1 MSPLPDA
8 LGFSLNPLLR
18 HSAERDG
25 DAATHAGADPAALT
39 LVIAGEVPILR
50 VANGAA
56 TSLLPLSDLPRFGPR
71 AEQAFLG
78 TLGERPVFATLVEAG
93 AAEAIK
99 DEAAFQALDLRSIAV
114 QGTVPPGELGPLATA
129 KALLHWH
136 ARHRFCAHCGAPTIL
151 SCAGFR
157 RDCGA
162 CGTQHFPRTDPV
174 VIMLVARGE
183 FCLLGRQPRF
193 PKGVYSCLA
202 GFLEPG
208 ETIENAVRRE
218 TFEEAGVR
226 VGAVSYQASQ
236 PWPFPASIMIGCRGE
251 AVSDALTLDRD
262 ELEDARWF
270 GKDEVRL
277 MLERRHPGELTTPP
291 PMAIA
296 HHLIRGWAE
305 DAPED
310 QSSGIGSNR

>member
-1 MSPLPDA
+1 MSFPLDA
-8 LGFSLNPLLR
+8 LGFSLNPLRR
-18 HSAERDG
+18 HSAERDRDFVLRAG
-25 DAATHAGADPAALT
+25 DDPGAIT

-56 TSLLPLSDLPRFGPR
+56 TSFLPLADLPRFGTQ

-78 TLGERPVFATLVEAG
+78 TLGERPVFATLVEPS
-93 AAEAIK
+93 AAEIVK
-99 DEAAFQALDLRSIAV
+99 DDGAFRALDLRSIAV
-114 QGTVPPGELGPLATA
+114 QGAVPPEELGPLATG
-129 KALLHWH
+129 KALLGWH
-136 ARHRFCAHCGAPTIL
+136 ARHRFCAQCGAPTIL

-157 RDCGA
+157 RDCRS

-174 VIMLVARGE
+174 VIMLVSHGDR
-183 FCLLGRQPRF
+183 CLLGRQPRF

-208 ETIENAVRRE
+208 ETSEDAVRRE
-218 TFEEAGVR
+218 TLEEAGIT
-226 VGAVSYQASQ
+226 VGAVRYQASQ

-251 AVSDALTLDRD
+251 AVSDRLTIDRD

-270 GKDEVRL
+270 SKDEVRL
-277 MLERRHPGELTTPP
+277 MLERRHPKDLTTPP

-296 HHLIRGWAE
+296 HHLIRGWA
-305 DAPED
+305 
-310 QSSGIGSNR
+310 